1 VGQSGK
7 KQKMKLAGHEELV
20 MILLK
25 WFQQMRY
32 EKVPNNGLSLGK
44 EASSNCTGNFKALST

>member
-1 VGQSGK
+1 
-7 KQKMKLAGHEELV
+7 MKLAGHEELV